1 MKGKEKGALLLEAM
15 ISLAL
20 IGLVAVS
27 VVGSTANINIGW
39 RRLKAETN
47 AYDTI
52 YSTYQILRSLNSTS
66 WLNDHLNE
74 NILNQFETNYGSNT
88 QFKLDFTDI
97 QSIVVKGYDEKTV
110 NGSSAQNGS
119 TSGYNSTNTGNKKS
133 NGKGHGYWGGNS
145 GNGIGN
151 EGYTGGNGNNNPS
164 FQYYT
169 YYIITYSLKNP
180 SKTVK
185 LPLTINYIAIPKVG
199 E

>member
-1 MKGKEKGALLLEAM
+1 MKKTKEKGSLLLETM

-47 AYDTI
+47 AYNTI
-52 YSTYQILRSLNSTS
+52 YSTYQILRGLNSTS

-74 NILNQFETNYGSNT
+74 NILDQFKTNYGSNT
-88 QFKLDFTDI
+88 QFKLDFSDI
-97 QSIVVKGYDEKTV
+97 QSIVVKGYDQKII
-110 NGSSAQNGS
+110 NGS
-119 TSGYNSTNTGNKKS
+119 
-133 NGKGHGYWGGNS
+133 
-145 GNGIGN
+145 
-151 EGYTGGNGNNNPS
+151 NNQS

-169 YYIITYSLKNP
+169 YYIITYTLKSP

-185 LPLTINYIAIPKVG
+185 LPLTVNYIAIPKVG
-199 E
+199 K